1 MNRGKFASE
10 YTKHINLKKAN
21 TDEIKRLVYMAYM
34 AGMKKERE
42 IQKQNYEQSQ
52 HMDNL

>member
-10 YTKHINLKKAN
+10 YTENIKVKKAK
-21 TDEIKRLVYMAYM
+21 TTQIKNMVYAAYL

-42 IQKQNYEQSQ
+42 LHIG
-52 HMDNL
+52 MRIVTF